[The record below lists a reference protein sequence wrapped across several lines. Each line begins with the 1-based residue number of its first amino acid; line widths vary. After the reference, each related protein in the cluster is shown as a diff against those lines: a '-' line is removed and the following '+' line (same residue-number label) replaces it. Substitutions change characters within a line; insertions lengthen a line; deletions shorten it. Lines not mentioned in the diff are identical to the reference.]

1 MILSIA
7 GVQNGAD
14 ISSNVERDT
23 GTFEIDAA
31 IGKRM
36 DTFRCTMFDPSLVLA
51 IPDRAEVWVYDAPAG
66 GTVTDPPTAI
76 SAYNT
81 YLNGAGHEVTSP
93 TPANWTTRLFAGYV
107 ATPRYAVI
115 GPQRYVGIEAQD
127 YTYRL
132 RTTVCNKAYVGG
144 QTDKAIVQDI
154 FGTYRKDFDATNVNV
169 LASNMPAISFPV
181 HSLEQF
187 MERIIK
193 ITRGVYRVDYYKR
206 LFYGAIGQQLAPFG
220 LSDNPDG
227 STTYGMEEPI
237 GYAPDGT
244 GLANQVWVVGARYLS
259 NVQSYQIP
267 PALVNGTTFQFT
279 LPGDPDITGMTV
291 TVAGADQG
299 AGGVIPAAG
308 DITQQSSYK
317 NNWVI
322 QHLPAILALKTT
334 PTSGQAI
341 VVTGKFRYP
350 LVSKVSAS
358 DLIALTGGNVFESVV
373 RDRRINDLSL
383 AQQVGNAFLR
393 NQGLSMKG
401 GTCTIRKRGTGGAIL
416 QPGQQI
422 SITHTKLFAGGVLK
436 DGSGN
441 PVTSMQALVT
451 RLRMKLDTDSVEPYA
466 YEINFADRQIGG
478 GY

>member
-7 GVQNGAD
+7 GVQGGAD
-14 ISSNVERDT
+14 LSANVERDT
-23 GTFEIDAA
+23 GTFEVDSAV
-31 IGKRM
+31 GKRM
-36 DTFRCTMFDPSLVLA
+36 DTFRCTMFDPTLVLA
-51 IPDRAEVWVYDAPAG
+51 VPDRAEIWVYDAPAG
-66 GTVTDPPTAI
+66 GTVVDPPGAI

-81 YLNGAGHEVTSP
+81 FLNGASPVTDANP
-93 TPANWTTRLFAGYV
+93 LNWTTRLFAGYV

-115 GPQRYVGIEAQD
+115 GPQRFVGIEAQD

-132 RTTVCNKAYVGG
+132 RSTVCNKAYVGAL
-144 QTDKAIVQDI
+144 TDKAIIQDI
-154 FGTYRKDFDATNVNV
+154 FGVYRKDVDVTNVNV
-169 LASNMPAISFPV
+169 IVSNMPAISFPV

-193 ITRGVYRVDYYKR
+193 ISRGIYRVDYYKR

-220 LSDNPDG
+220 LSDTPNG
-227 STTYGMEEPI
+227 TTTLGMEEPI

-259 NVQSYQIP
+259 LVQSYQVP
-267 PALVNGTTFQFT
+267 PTLINGSNFQFT
-279 LPGDPDITGMTV
+279 LPGDPDFTGMTV
-291 TVAGADQG
+291 TVAAVDQG
-299 AGGVIPAAG
+299 VGGVIPAAG
-308 DITQQSSYK
+308 DITSQASYK
-317 NNWVI
+317 NSWVI

-334 PTSGQAI
+334 PTAGQAVI
-341 VVTGKFRYP
+341 VTGKFRYP
-350 LVSKVSAS
+350 LVSKVSAG
-358 DLIALTGGNVFESVV
+358 DLIALTGGNIFESII

-401 GTCTIRKRGTGGAIL
+401 GTCTIRKRGQGGAIL

-422 SITHTKLFAGGVLK
+422 TITHTKLFAGGVLK

-441 PVTSMQALVT
+441 PVTTMNALVT
-451 RLRMKLDTDSVEPYA
+451 RLRLKLDTDSAEPYA
-466 YEINFADRQIGG
+466 YDNNFADRQIGG